1 MKVFIEMASDYSYEE
16 VREFNSLEDAFTTLR
31 EEFKENRFV
40 IDFESRKS
48 VDADIIIYDAWIE

>member
-1 MKVFIEMASDYSYEE
+1 MKVFIEMASDWSYEE
-16 VREFNSLEDAFTTLR
+16 IREFNSLEDAFATLR

-48 VDADIIIYDAWIE
+48 VDVDIIIYDGWIE